1 MVKYGKQIYTI
12 SKHLQVVGCS
22 DEAAYEQIVV
32 TVHLTSASCLNRP
45 WKMELTSCWRTQQ
58 ISTRRSRWD
67 DMNVPRTSLGR
78 SAHHWCYVKELSSDP
93 NDNRCLSYFITV
105 CITHVHPCHRHDHD
119 HHRHHHPRPHPHPA
133 SPQIGSS
140 VFKKLLTHANQVIKF
155 RKSCSGW
162 EIDQKFRAPAPN
174 CSSAPEKKAATPR
187 ALTQWFARPQSLPPK
202 KK

>member
-1 MVKYGKQIYTI
+1 MVKYGKQIYTV

-105 CITHVHPCHRHDHD
+105 CMWVILVIVMIMIIIAIIILVLILIRILPVHRSVHRFSRTTVD
-119 HHRHHHPRPHPHPA
+119 
-133 SPQIGSS
+133 SGKSS
-140 VFKKLLTHANQVIKF
+140 H
-155 RKSCSGW
+155 
-162 EIDQKFRAPAPN
+162 
-174 CSSAPEKKAATPR
+174 
-187 ALTQWFARPQSLPPK
+187 
-202 KK
+202 